1 MVRPILAA
9 CAALGAAGAA
19 LAATQQQPTF
29 RTDVSVVIVDVLV
42 RDGSRPVRGLEKADF
57 QVFDEG
63 FPQRIDEL
71 LPEQM
76 PIDLTILLD
85 ASGSTVRA
93 IESFKTSAA
102 TVSGMLRPEDR
113 VRVMAF
119 ATGPVELT
127 PLTADPGPQL
137 FAAPLPT
144 GATSMN
150 DALVLALAR
159 ARHPGRRHLV
169 VAYTDGADTSSV
181 LETVMVTRVARRSDA
196 VLHLALAADDSRPPA
211 DTVRLLREAAEST
224 GGGVS
229 ESSADA
235 AVTLRQV
242 FDDFRESY
250 VLRYTPA
257 DVPSAD
263 WHSIAVRLTR
273 PDADRYTVR
282 ARKGY
287 SAGG

>member
-1 MVRPILAA
+1 MALRVAA
-9 CAALGAAGAA
+9 AP
-19 LAATQQQPTF
+19 QQPTF
-29 RTDVSVVIVDVLV
+29 RTRTSVVLVDVLV
-42 RDGSRPVRGLEKADF
+42 RDGSRPVRGLQKADF

-63 FPQRIDEL
+63 FPQQIDEL

-85 ASGSTVRA
+85 ASGSTAGA

-102 TVSGMLRPEDR
+102 KVSGMLRPEDR

-119 ATGPVELT
+119 ATGPVELMR
-127 PLTADPGPQL
+127 LTADPGPQF

-144 GATSMN
+144 GATSLN
-150 DALVLALAR
+150 DALVLTLAR
-159 ARHPGRRHLV
+159 ARYPGRRHLV
-169 VAYTDGADTSSV
+169 VAYTDGADTASV
-181 LETVMVTRVARRSDA
+181 LDTVMVARVARRSDA
-196 VLHLALAADDSRPPA
+196 VLHLVLAADGPRSPA
-211 DTVRLLREAAEST
+211 DALRLLREAAEST

-229 ESSADA
+229 ESSKDA

-257 DVPSAD
+257 DVSSTG
-263 WHSIAVRLTR
+263 WHSIAVRVTR

-287 SAGG
+287 SAGGGS

>member
-1 MVRPILAA
+1 MLAA
-9 CAALGAAGAA
+9 CGVAGVALTVAAAP
-19 LAATQQQPTF
+19 QQPTF
-29 RTDVSVVIVDVLV
+29 RTGTSVVIVDVLV

-102 TVSGMLRPEDR
+102 QVSGMLRPEDR
-113 VRVMAF
+113 IRVMAF

-137 FAAPLPT
+137 FAAPLPA

-196 VLHLALAADDSRPPA
+196 VLRIVFAADERRPPD
-211 DTVRLLREAAEST
+211 DTLRLLREAAEST

-235 AVTLRQV
+235 AATLRQV
-242 FDDFRESY
+242 FDDFSQSY
-250 VLRYTPA
+250 ILRYTPTG
-257 DVPSAD
+257 VPSTG
-263 WHSIAVRLTR
+263 WHTIAVRLTR

-287 SAGG
+287 SAGGGS

>member
-1 MVRPILAA
+1 VAA
-9 CAALGAAGAA
+9 AAAVASMA
-19 LAATQQQPTF
+19 LAVAAAQQQPTF
-29 RTDVSVVIVDVLV
+29 RSRTSVVIVDVLV

-57 QVFDEG
+57 QIFDEG
-63 FPQRIDEL
+63 FPQQIDEL

-85 ASGSTVRA
+85 ASGSTARA
-93 IESFKTSAA
+93 IESFKSSAA
-102 TVSGMLRPEDR
+102 KVSGMLRPEDR
-113 VRVMAF
+113 LRVMAF
-119 ATGPVELT
+119 ATGPVELS
-127 PLTADPGPQL
+127 PLTADPGPRI
-137 FAAPLPT
+137 FAAPLPV
-144 GATSMN
+144 GATSLN

-181 LETVMVTRVARRSDA
+181 LETVMVARVARRSDA
-196 VLHLALAADDSRPPA
+196 VLHLVLDAHETRPPA
-211 DTVRLLREAAEST
+211 DDLRLLREAAEST

-229 ESSADA
+229 EISTDA

-250 VLRYTPA
+250 VLRFTPS
-257 DVPSAD
+257 DLSSTG
-263 WHSIAVRLTR
+263 WRSLAVRLTR

-287 SAGG
+287 SAGGGS